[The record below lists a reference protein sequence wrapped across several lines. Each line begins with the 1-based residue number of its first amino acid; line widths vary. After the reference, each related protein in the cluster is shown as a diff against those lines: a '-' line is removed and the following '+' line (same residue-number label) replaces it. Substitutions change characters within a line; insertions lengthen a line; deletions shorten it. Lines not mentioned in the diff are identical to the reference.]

1 MIIKNKKTKITKHKK
16 SATNFSSTMCA
27 PLVTGARY
35 MKKESLLVMTF
46 AKNQVTEKAF
56 QQVLWFTKLIRDW
69 ISSSKK

>member
-27 PLVTGARY
+27 PLVIGARY
-35 MKKESLLVMTF
+35 MKESLLVMTF